1 MSSIILS
8 IHVIIAVL
16 LIGLILVQHG
26 KGADAGAAFGSGASS
41 TVFGSQGSASFLT
54 RLTAGLATAFFITSL
69 VLAYNTKSDVSGSE
83 DVDIPV
89 APVEQAI
96 DQEIPSIPDVP
107 AAIDTGDKPSLP
119 MNLNEDM
126 PAKAADEPEKPV
138 VSTED
143 KPAVPA
149 NPKPE

>member
-54 RLTAGLATAFFITSL
+54 RLTGGLAAAFFITSL
-69 VLAYNTKSDVSGSE
+69 VLAYNTKSNVSGKD
-83 DVDIPV
+83 DVDIPT
-89 APVEQAI
+89 PVQQIKDQAI
-96 DQEIPSIPDVP
+96 PEAP
-107 AAIDTGDKPSLP
+107 AVDTGDKPTLP
-119 MNLNEDM
+119 MSLNEDM
-126 PAKAADEPEKPV
+126 PSKADVTKQ
-138 VSTED
+138 D
-143 KPAVPA
+143 KSAVPA
-149 NPKPE
+149 AKQDMPAIPAKSDISE

>member
-8 IHVIIAVL
+8 IHVIIAVI

-54 RLTAGLATAFFITSL
+54 RLTAGLATAFFVTTL
-69 VLAYNTKSDVSGSE
+69 VLAYNTKSNVTGKDE
-83 DVDIPV
+83 VDIPT
-89 APVEQAI
+89 PVEQIKDQAI
-96 DQEIPSIPDVP
+96 PEVP
-107 AAIDTGDKPSLP
+107 AVDTGDKPTLP
-119 MNLNEDM
+119 MSLTEDM
-126 PAKAADEPEKPV
+126 PAEPAAKQ
-138 VSTED
+138 D

-149 NPKPE
+149 KSDIPE

>member
-69 VLAYNTKSDVSGSE
+69 ILAYNTQSSVTGKDE
-83 DVDIPV
+83 VDIPTPAEQIKDQD
-89 APVEQAI
+89 APV
-96 DQEIPSIPDVP
+96 IPDAP
-107 AAIDTGDKPSLP
+107 AVDTGDKPSLP
-119 MNLNEDM
+119 MSLNEDM
-126 PAKAADEPEKPV
+126 PANADIPVKPAE
-138 VSTED
+138 STED
-143 KPAVPA
+143 KPAIPA
-149 NPKPE
+149 KIPE